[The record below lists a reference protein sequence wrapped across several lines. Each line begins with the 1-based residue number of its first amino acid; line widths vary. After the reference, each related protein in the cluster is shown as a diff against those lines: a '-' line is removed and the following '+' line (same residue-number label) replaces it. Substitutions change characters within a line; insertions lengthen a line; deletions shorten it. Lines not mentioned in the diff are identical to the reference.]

1 MRVKNIMCNR
11 LLAHQD
17 DADID
22 DPYTPPQG
30 NTLGQGIDTPLQC
43 DTYTAAYDSVTPYS
57 SV

>member
-22 DPYTPPQG
+22 DPQG